1 MTIYVDHRSM
11 TSDIT
16 PEIAERTT
24 DHARSMWR
32 LSWMPERRLSYEQ
45 ARAGMELD
53 EIVSDPNSCTTGW
66 PWHVVPPAPT
76 GWAFCGITQSC
87 CCTSRWRHGCP
98 GRPSRQP
105 ASPTRGVASGVGVFG
120 ADGIGETAVPI
131 GA

>member
-53 EIVSDPNSCTTGW
+53 EIVSDPELVYDRMALARGATC
-66 PWHVVPPAPT
+66 ADRL
-76 GWAFCGITQSC
+76 GILWDHAIVLLYKQMAARLS
-87 CCTSRWRHGCP
+87 G
-98 GRPSRQP
+98 Q
-105 ASPTRGVASGVGVFG
+105 AVAAAG
-120 ADGIGETAVPI
+120 
-131 GA
+131 